1 MQSYISFH
9 HGIVRLFLCIFL
21 LLVCCLFGAKAEA
34 VQDTTQDV
42 LVPLQV
48 SAGTNLILLAR
59 EYCHNPEDWRRI
71 ARINKLSSPYVIYAN
86 GEIHVPLSLLK
97 TEALAA
103 QVVTVAGVALLEK
116 AAGKESEL
124 SREDRILP
132 GDTVLTGE
140 NGFVQLLFPNGLYTR
155 VEPNAAFTLQYLI
168 SLADGKIKA
177 EAVLEKGKTVHTLKE
192 KLRFNESMRTRTPV
206 VITGIRGTEYRLK
219 VEDAQTT
226 TVETLSG
233 EVAVQSGV
241 NSVQLR
247 ADQGLRAS
255 SGRKLGKPQI
265 LPLPPVVTG
274 IEEVYR
280 TLPVHFH
287 LPSQPNIRAT
297 KLRLSSDEAGQATVY
312 EHDAPTGTP
321 LQMSNVPDGQY
332 FAFFTAT
339 DNKGFESREQ
349 GPHALLIRTKPPAP
363 MVSAPR
369 NGSILWGKFAQVSW
383 LESEQAVQYLVQVGR
398 DAQFNDLVDE
408 QKLATSVYSSP
419 ELAPGTYYFR
429 VQSLAADGFASNFSG
444 TVQWEQKEAPTLG
457 GMEST
462 SDELP
467 VLQWLAM
474 GDGWQ
479 YDVQVACDQ
488 EFTELLVDEQ
498 GLASTSYTF
507 PDKLDPGKY
516 YIHLRGV
523 ENGEPVTPWTP
534 EQTMTVKNK
543 PKVLQGSLIGA
554 LLLGILLVL

>member
-1 MQSYISFH
+1 
-9 HGIVRLFLCIFL
+9 
-21 LLVCCLFGAKAEA
+21 
-34 VQDTTQDV
+34 
-42 LVPLQV
+42 
-48 SAGTNLILLAR
+48 
-59 EYCHNPEDWRRI
+59 
-71 ARINKLSSPYVIYAN
+71 
-86 GEIHVPLSLLK
+86 
-97 TEALAA
+97 
-103 QVVTVAGVALLEK
+103 
-116 AAGKESEL
+116 
-124 SREDRILP
+124 
-132 GDTVLTGE
+132 
-140 NGFVQLLFPNGLYTR
+140 
-155 VEPNAAFTLQYLI
+155 
-168 SLADGKIKA
+168 
-177 EAVLEKGKTVHTLKE
+177 
-192 KLRFNESMRTRTPV
+192 MRTRTPM

-408 QKLATSVYSSP
+408 QKLATPVYSSP

-444 TVQWEQKEAPTLG
+444 TVQWEQKRRPPWVAWRAPAMSCQCCSG
-457 GMEST
+457 WPWAMVGST
-462 SDELP
+462 MYRWHATKSLP
-467 VLQWLAM
+467 NCW
-474 GDGWQ
+474 W
-479 YDVQVACDQ
+479 
-488 EFTELLVDEQ
+488 
-498 GLASTSYTF
+498 TSRVW
-507 PDKLDPGKY
+507 PPPL
-516 YIHLRGV
+516 
-523 ENGEPVTPWTP
+523 TPSRT
-534 EQTMTVKNK
+534 
-543 PKVLQGSLIGA
+543 SLIRVSTISICVA
-554 LLLGILLVL
+554 